1 MKATDVAEWG
11 CQEVVVP
18 VVPQI
23 SDAEWEVMKAVWEC
37 QPVPASDV
45 VERLGREHK
54 WAPRTIKTML
64 NRLVAKGAL
73 AYEVEGKRF
82 LYKAKVN
89 RDACIRRESRSF
101 LSRVFDGS
109 VTPAVV
115 HLLTHSKLTDEE
127 IDQLRRMLDAE
138 GK

>member
-1 MKATDVAEWG
+1 MA
-11 CQEVVVP
+11 

-23 SDAEWEVMKAVWEC
+23 SDAEWEVMKAVWAG

-45 VERLGREHK
+45 VDQLGRERG
-54 WAPRTIKTML
+54 WAPRTVKTML

-73 AYEVEGKRF
+73 AYEVQGKRF
-82 LYKAKVN
+82 LYSAKVH
-89 RDACIRRESRSF
+89 RDACIRRESCSF

-115 HLLTHSKLTDEE
+115 HLLTHSKLSEDELK
-127 IDQLRRMLDAE
+127 QLRRILDGEA
-138 GK
+138 K

>member
-1 MKATDVAEWG
+1 MPA
-11 CQEVVVP
+11 
-18 VVPQI
+18 VPQI
-23 SDAEWEVMKAVWEC
+23 SDAEWEVMKAVWDR

-45 VERLGREHK
+45 VEQLGRERK
-54 WAPRTIKTML
+54 WAPRTVKTML
-64 NRLVAKGAL
+64 NRLVSKGAL
-73 AYEVEGKRF
+73 AYEIEGKRF

-115 HLLTHSKLTDEE
+115 HLLSHCELSDDELK
-127 IDQLRRMLDAE
+127 QLRRILDGEA
-138 GK
+138 K

>member
-1 MKATDVAEWG
+1 MSATDVADWG
-11 CQEVVVP
+11 CKEVVVP

-109 VTPAVV
+109 VAPAVV
-115 HLLTHSKLTDEE
+115 HLLTHSNLSDE
-127 IDQLRRMLDAE
+127 DLKQLRRILNGEA
-138 GK
+138 K

>member
-1 MKATDVAEWG
+1 MPA
-11 CQEVVVP
+11 
-18 VVPQI
+18 VPQI
-23 SDAEWEVMKAVWEC
+23 SDAEWEVMKAVWER

-45 VERLGREHK
+45 VEQLGRERK
-54 WAPRTIKTML
+54 WAPRTVKTML

-115 HLLTHSKLTDEE
+115 HLLTHSNLSDDELK
-127 IDQLRRMLDAE
+127 QLRRILDGEA
-138 GK
+138 K

>member
-1 MKATDVAEWG
+1 MAGA
-11 CQEVVVP
+11 

-23 SDAEWEVMKAVWEC
+23 SDAEWDVMKVVWDR

-45 VERLGREHK
+45 VERLAAERG
-54 WAPRTIKTML
+54 WAPRTVKTML

-82 LYKAKVN
+82 LYRAIVK
-89 RDACIRRESRSF
+89 REACVRHESRSF
-101 LSRVFDGS
+101 LSRVFGGA

-115 HLLTHSKLTDEE
+115 HFLEHSKLTPDEVE
-127 IDQLRRMLDAE
+127 HLRRILEREA
-138 GK
+138 KP